1 MSTRA
6 GPSSVSQRPPST
18 ELTAAY
24 PPRAALIAF
33 CEPPLVI
40 TRAFPASWSQV
51 NPTATTCG
59 VPFGRNVVSVAR
71 WYSPTNFSPSSVRV
85 CCDDGVLEGVS
96 VMPRR

>member
-1 MSTRA
+1 MRTRA
-6 GPSSVSQRPPST
+6 GPSSVSQRPPSP

-59 VPFGRNVVSVAR
+59 VPFGRTGVCGAR
-71 WYSPTNFSPSSVRV
+71 GYPPTNFSPAAVSG
-85 CCDDGVLEGVS
+85 CGDEGGGAGVS
-96 VMPRR
+96 GMPRR